1 MPVRLQGVLLSPIL
15 CCRRAVVIRSA
26 AALQLTVPS
35 SCLCRFL
42 LTICSSCCYWHLTA
56 IDMLATAPMLLL
68 LVHLQLQGL
77 HVAGQVGLHT
87 LLMEE
92 LLLQG
97 GQLHTDT
104 AAVQAESGMEGCTA

>member
-1 MPVRLQGVLLSPIL
+1 
-15 CCRRAVVIRSA
+15 
-26 AALQLTVPS
+26 
-35 SCLCRFL
+35 
-42 LTICSSCCYWHLTA
+42 
-56 IDMLATAPMLLL
+56 MLLL

-97 GQLHTDT
+97 GQLHTDM